1 MSAPLR
7 GGDRAGPAVAKGQ
20 GVLGRNEL
28 LLGAGLVRF
37 PEFKPAAFWDFQ
49 AFQKML
55 ETGFTLGLWC
65 CFLAWLEV

>member
-1 MSAPLR
+1 M
-7 GGDRAGPAVAKGQ
+7 
-20 GVLGRNEL
+20 LGRNEL